1 MVVVIIIYRIS
12 CLVNTKNPKEVGNA
26 SIKFINIPFFQE
38 ELISRTFFLFTY
50 LLTKMVFLYKDNI
63 RLENGEV
70 VNGDLKD
77 SDYYC
82 YSCWKKSIEL

>member
-1 MVVVIIIYRIS
+1 MIIIIYRIS

-26 SIKFINIPFFQE
+26 SIKFINVLFSQE

>member
-1 MVVVIIIYRIS
+1 MVIIIYRIS
-12 CLVNTKNPKEVGNA
+12 CLVNTKNPIDVGNA

-50 LLTKMVFLYKDNI
+50 LLTKMVFLYKENI
-63 RLENGEV
+63 RLGNSEV
-70 VNGDLKD
+70 VNGDL
-77 SDYYC
+77 SDRKYYR

>member
-1 MVVVIIIYRIS
+1 
-12 CLVNTKNPKEVGNA
+12 
-26 SIKFINIPFFQE
+26 
-38 ELISRTFFLFTY
+38 
-50 LLTKMVFLYKDNI
+50 MVFLYKDNI

-82 YSCWKKSIEL
+82 YSCWKKSIELPFIFLYSN

>member
-1 MVVVIIIYRIS
+1 MVIVFNRIS

-26 SIKFINIPFFQE
+26 SIKFINVSFSQE
-38 ELISRTFFLFTY
+38 ELISRTFFLFIY

-82 YSCWKKSIEL
+82 YTCWKKSIEL

>member
-1 MVVVIIIYRIS
+1 MVIIIYRIS
-12 CLVNTKNPKEVGNA
+12 CLVNTKNQKEVGNV
-26 SIKFINIPFFQE
+26 SIKFINVSFSQE

>member
-1 MVVVIIIYRIS
+1 
-12 CLVNTKNPKEVGNA
+12 
-26 SIKFINIPFFQE
+26 
-38 ELISRTFFLFTY
+38 
-50 LLTKMVFLYKDNI
+50 MVFLYKDNI

-82 YSCWKKSIEL
+82 YSCWKKSIELVLTLLYSY